1 MQQSLFSTAPEP
13 TINLPGYPCAWSPCK
28 QYRYTLWR
36 LFSPVALPLRYVLWV
51 MLNPSTA
58 DESEDDPTIR
68 RCIAFT
74 ESWGYDA
81 LCVCN
86 LFAFRAT
93 HPADMIHADD
103 PVGDDN
109 DYWLAKLSTDAAL
122 VVAAWGE
129 HGTFQNRER
138 AVRLILPD
146 LYCLSLNK
154 GGQPG
159 HPLYLSGKLKPLP
172 YPI

>member
-1 MQQSLFSTAPEP
+1 MQQSLFDTEPEP
-13 TINLPGYPCAWSPCK
+13 SLTLPGYPCAWSPCRK
-28 QYRYTLWR
+28 YRYTLWR
-36 LFSPVALPLRYVLWV
+36 TITAAVPPRYVLWV

-58 DESEDDPTIR
+58 DESQDDPTIR
-68 RCIAFT
+68 RCVRF
-74 ESWGYDA
+74 SQDWGFDA

-93 HPADMIHADD
+93 DPAEIKASPD

-109 DYWLAKLSTDAAL
+109 DYWLAKLSAGAQMT
-122 VVAAWGE
+122 VAAWGE

-138 AVRLILPD
+138 AARLILPD
-146 LYCLSLNK
+146 LYALSVNK
-154 GGQPG
+154 GGQPA
-159 HPLYLSGKLKPLP
+159 HPLYLKGDLKPRP

>member
-1 MQQSLFSTAPEP
+1 MQQTLFDTAPEHAFDP
-13 TINLPGYPCAWSPCK
+13 PGFPCAWSPCK

-36 LFSPVALPLRYVLWV
+36 IFDNVVPLRYVLWV

-58 DESEDDPTIR
+58 DENKDDPTIA
-68 RCIAFT
+68 RCVRFT
-74 ESWGYDA
+74 QSWGYDA

-93 HPADMIHADD
+93 DPEVMKAADD

-109 DYWLAKLSTDAAL
+109 DYWLAKLSAGAQMT
-122 VVAAWGE
+122 VAAWGE

-146 LYCLSLNK
+146 LYALSVNK

-159 HPLYLSGKLKPLP
+159 HPLYLKGDLKPRP